1 MPGFDKIEIGD
12 EMTPLKKDAV
22 DRIQLVKYA
31 GASGDFNPLHY
42 ADPVGVAA
50 GQGGII
56 AHGMLIMG
64 FIGQAVT
71 GWFPRR
77 NLKSL
82 KVRFVKTTRPG
93 DAITVTG
100 KITGKQVVNGRG
112 LVSGEVA
119 AADQKGEV
127 KAAGTFEAW
136 I

>member
-1 MPGFDKIEIGD
+1 MPGYENIDIGS
-12 EMTPLKKDAV
+12 EMPALKKDAV

-42 ADPVGVAA
+42 ADPIGEAA

-64 FIGQAVT
+64 FMGQAVT
-71 GWFPRR
+71 DWFPRR
-77 NLKSL
+77 SLKSF

-100 KITGKQVVNGRG
+100 RITGKQVVEGKG
-112 LVSGEVA
+112 LISGEVS
-119 AADQKGEV
+119 AADQNGEV
-127 KAAGTFEAW
+127 KAAGTFEVW